1 MRLVENAQIIPAFL
15 PVNLATAANTGDWVS
30 LANYNHV
37 AIVFIKG
44 PGAAGEDPT
53 ITIAQASDA
62 AGSDTK
68 ALTFTVVHKKQAATI
83 LTATGTFTRVT
94 QTAAATFTHT
104 DLGEAAAVIVIEFDA
119 EELDAANGF
128 KFIQASV
135 DDVGST
141 SQIGTVL
148 YILTEPRFADRTPV
162 SAIA

>member
-1 MRLVENAQIIPAFL
+1 MRLVENAQIVPAFL
-15 PVNLATAANTGDWVS
+15 PVNLSTAANTGDWVS

-37 AIVFIKG
+37 AIVFLKG

-68 ALTFTVVHKKQAATI
+68 ALTFTTIHKKQAATI
-83 LTATGTFTRVT
+83 LTATGTFTKVT
-94 QTAAATFTHT
+94 QSAAATYTHT

-119 EELDAANGF
+119 QDLDSAGGF

-135 DDVGST
+135 DDPGST
-141 SQIGTVL
+141 AQIGTVL
-148 YILTEPRFADRTPV
+148 YILTEPRFANQTPS
-162 SAIA
+162 SALA